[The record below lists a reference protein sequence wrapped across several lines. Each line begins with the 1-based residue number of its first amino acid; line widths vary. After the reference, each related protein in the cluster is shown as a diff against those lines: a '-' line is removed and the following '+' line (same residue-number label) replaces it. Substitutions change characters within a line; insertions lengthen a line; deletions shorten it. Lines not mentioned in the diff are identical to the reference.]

1 MGSDGP
7 VVSLRVQAA
16 EVRVASVREAMASH
30 WVVMR
35 DMGESFRLASGV
47 KADANLVGT
56 SRLF

>member
-1 MGSDGP
+1 

-35 DMGESFRLASGV
+35 DMGGSFRLASGV